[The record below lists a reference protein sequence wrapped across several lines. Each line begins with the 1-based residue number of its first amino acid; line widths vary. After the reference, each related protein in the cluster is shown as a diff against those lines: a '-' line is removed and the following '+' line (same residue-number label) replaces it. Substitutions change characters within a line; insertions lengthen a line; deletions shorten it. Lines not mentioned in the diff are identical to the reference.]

1 MILKKKRLWQ
11 LSFAMS
17 LLLLFLACSKQDVI
31 RPNIKN
37 KLASLDSITQT
48 QTEDFF
54 LELDSLLQNSK
65 DLTSLERAML
75 LFKKGEFLYINFKY
89 QEAFNTHLK
98 CYKLFVE
105 LNDIY
110 NQGRSLITL
119 SGASLHMGD
128 VETSQIYALKALH
141 LAKLIEDKRIE
152 GKAYNQ
158 LFNLHYKLKDYSKA
172 LSYINV
178 TDSLFSKGI
187 DTASIISIKNNKA
200 SVYLQLKEYNK
211 ALNRF
216 HIAAKIAKEE
226 IILFLIITSIFIFL
240 ASAGIYFFE
249 NEAQPEVFTSVIH
262 SGWWA
267 IVTLTTVGY
276 GDVYPITTGGKIFT
290 FFTLLIGVG
299 IVTIPA
305 GLIASALSKARD
317 IEEQNNKKE

>member
-1 MILKKKRLWQ
+1 MKEKIRSIIEDNTSQKGKIFDYFIQILIF
-11 LSFAMS
+11 LSLIAFTIETLPNNSENTINTLNLFELICVIIFSAEYILRIGVS
-17 LLLLFLACSKQDVI
+17 KHPLKYIFSFYGIIDFLAIFPFYLKG
-31 RPNIKN
+31 
-37 KLASLDSITQT
+37 AY
-48 QTEDFF
+48 
-54 LELDSLLQNSK
+54 
-65 DLTSLERAML
+65 DLRAL
-75 LFKKGEFLYINFKY
+75 RVFRIFRIF
-89 QEAFNTHLK
+89 
-98 CYKLFVE
+98 
-105 LNDIY
+105 
-110 NQGRSLITL
+110 R
-119 SGASLHMGD
+119 
-128 VETSQIYALKALH
+128 ALK
-141 LAKLIEDKRIE
+141 LIR
-152 GKAYNQ
+152 
-158 LFNLHYKLKDYSKA
+158 
-172 LSYINV
+172 
-178 TDSLFSKGI
+178 
-187 DTASIISIKNNKA
+187 
-200 SVYLQLKEYNK
+200 YNK

-249 NEAQPEVFTSVIH
+249 NEAQPQVFTSVIH